1 MNIYSLLDPFSPN
14 VLVHAHFQ
22 LHESIFS
29 CMHLLLVAPSHMV
42 RSCPKSLARVQPI
55 RASRPNCGRV
65 LIKSCTTIKPS
76 RAPFQAEASRTAA
89 PRARPSRRHGP
100 PRRGPD
106 TRTPPCR
113 RPTRALGRAN
123 TRALGRA
130 DARHE
135 HSAVHTPD
143 TSTRPCIRPTRA
155 STRPHN
161 LAQVTLDLLCST
173 LSYMKIMFCFYLY
186 TSRLSAGLIM
196 WDNSQFMFCFIFSS
210 TFILT

>member
-1 MNIYSLLDPFSPN
+1 
-14 VLVHAHFQ
+14 
-22 LHESIFS
+22 
-29 CMHLLLVAPSHMV
+29 MV

-65 LIKSCTTIKPS
+65 LTKSCTTIKPS
-76 RAPFQAEASRTAA
+76 RAPIRVVQNEYPSRGLTNRRA
-89 PRARPSRRHGP
+89 RARPSRRHEP

-106 TRTPPCR
+106 TRTRPCTHPSTRPCIR
-113 RPTRALGRAN
+113 RTP
-123 TRALGRA
+123 
-130 DARHE
+130 E

-143 TSTRPCIRPTRA
+143 TSTRPH
-155 STRPHN
+155 S

-196 WDNSQFMFCFIFSS
+196 WDNSQFMFFFIFSS